1 MSSTPPLQNEQRATT
16 TLATLRTVAVAS
28 RQRSSTDGTLFA
40 QLDEYAAIFKAATA
54 LGVWK
59 PAETPTPEKVDAIA
73 DLLREHP
80 GMDPHKLYDVELSFV
95 VDCLKE
101 HEDREARRTT
111 LPSPVAQP
119 AVTGERAG
127 QSGTPA
133 QVLAQAEGVDKAV
146 APADATDN
154 ETDPEDLT
162 DRANLILETM
172 LEQGITSKRCRKT
185 RQRIVPLVNRNF
197 NPQSC
202 NRDFATLTKRGYLE
216 AKEGNRGGIWLT
228 SKGRA
233 EAERLRS
240 AK

>member
-1 MSSTPPLQNEQRATT
+1 LPEYRAIYQ
-16 TLATLRTVAVAS
+16 AAV
-28 RQRSSTDGTLFA
+28 
-40 QLDEYAAIFKAATA
+40 A

-80 GMDPHKLYDVELSFV
+80 GVDPHKLDDVELSFV

-111 LPSPVAQP
+111 RSSPSAQP
-119 AVTGERAG
+119 ATTNDGAG
-127 QSGTPA
+127 QSWTTA
-133 QVLAQAEGVDKAV
+133 LVLAQGEGVDQVV
-146 APADATDN
+146 AAADATDYK
-154 ETDPEDLT
+154 TDAEDLT
-162 DRANLILETM
+162 DREELILETM

-185 RQRIVPLVNRNF
+185 RQRIVPLVNRNYT
-197 NPQSC
+197 PQSC
-202 NRDFATLTKRGYLE
+202 DRAFATLTKLGYLE
-216 AKEGNRGGIWLT
+216 AKEGHGGGVWLT

-233 EAERLRS
+233 EVERLRS